1 MFQGGPRPR
10 RPLPPRYPHHRL
22 MHHRP
27 MRRRQKPTNLN
38 VLSQIYDSIEKLDKE
53 KMAKTAES
61 IKELY
66 NQVSP
71 MLSKLI
77 KK

>member
-1 MFQGGPRPR
+1 MNHVPGGPR
-10 RPLPPRYPHHRL
+10 RPLPPRYPR
-22 MHHRP
+22 HRP
-27 MRRRQKPTNLN
+27 ISRRQKPTNTN
-38 VLSQIYDSIEKLDKE
+38 VLFQIYDSIEKLDKE

>member
-1 MFQGGPRPR
+1 MFQGGPR
-10 RPLPPRYPHHRL
+10 RPLPPRYPHP
-22 MHHRP
+22 RP
-27 MRRRQKPTNLN
+27 IRRRQKPTNSN

-71 MLSKLI
+71 MLAKLI

>member
-1 MFQGGPRPR
+1 MFYPRFMIR
-10 RPLPPRYPHHRL
+10 
-22 MHHRP
+22 
-27 MRRRQKPTNLN
+27 
-38 VLSQIYDSIEKLDKE
+38 IEKLDKE
-53 KMAKTAES
+53 KMAKTAEN

-71 MLSKLI
+71 IFSKLI

>member
-1 MFQGGPRPR
+1 MFPGGPR
-10 RPLPPRYPHHRL
+10 RPLPPRYPRY
-22 MHHRP
+22 RP
-27 MRRRQKPTNLN
+27 VSRRQKPTNTN

>member
-10 RPLPPRYPHHRL
+10 RPLPPRYH
-22 MHHRP
+22 HHRP
-27 MRRRQKPTNLN
+27 ISRRQKPKNSN